1 MLKFGKQSPFK
12 LEWEYLL
19 RVRVS
24 LFASCFPDSVAPPYL
39 DHYDNIYIKLKMATL
54 AISVI

>member
-12 LEWEYLL
+12 LEWGNLL

-24 LFASCFPDSVAPPYL
+24 LFASCFPDSVN
-39 DHYDNIYIKLKMATL
+39 NILNLKLKNK
-54 AISVI
+54 

>member
-12 LEWEYLL
+12 LEWSKSL

-24 LFASCFPDSVAPPYL
+24 LFVSCFPDSVNPL
-39 DHYDNIYIKLKMATL
+39 IKKELKEKQQNNWVT
-54 AISVI
+54 VII